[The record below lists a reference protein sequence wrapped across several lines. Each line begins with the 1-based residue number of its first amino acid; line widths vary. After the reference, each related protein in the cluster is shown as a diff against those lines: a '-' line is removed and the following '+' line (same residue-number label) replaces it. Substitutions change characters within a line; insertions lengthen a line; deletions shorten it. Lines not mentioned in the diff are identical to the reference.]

1 MRREKMLENNTFLHL
16 DIVRK
21 PNISVTLPIR
31 TYSES
36 NSSEH
41 WAKKHRRHKTQQKQL
56 WLLFLAS
63 HPNITVPCTIKLT
76 RIANRRL
83 DEHDNL
89 PNSFKWIVDQ
99 LASYIIPGKA
109 AGRADESNQI
119 KWEYDQIKIK
129 DKDFWIMIEV
139 FE

>member
-1 MRREKMLENNTFLHL
+1 MLENTTTFIS
-16 DIVRK
+16 DDSK

-36 NSSEH
+36 NSSENRFV
-41 WAKKHRRHKTQQKQL
+41 KQRRHKTQKKLL
-56 WLLFLAS
+56 WLYFFANQ
-63 HPNITVPCTIKLT
+63 PKITLPCTIKLT

-89 PNSFKWIVDQ
+89 RCSFKWIVDYI
-99 LASYIIPGKA
+99 ADYIIPGKA
-109 AGRADESNQI
+109 AGRADDSDQI

-139 FE
+139 FQVD

>member
-1 MRREKMLENNTFLHL
+1 MIEPT
-16 DIVRK
+16 

-56 WLLFLAS
+56 WAYFLANQ
-63 HPNITVPCTIKLT
+63 PKIMLPCLIRLT

-89 PNSFKWIVDQ
+89 PNSFKFLVDA
-99 LASYIIPGKA
+99 LADYVIPGKA
-109 AGRADESNQI
+109 AGRADGTDQI
-119 KWEYDQIKIK
+119 KWEYQQIKIK
-129 DKDFWIMIEV
+129 DKDFWIKIEV
-139 FE
+139 FFL